1 MIFERFG
8 SDVGEWLQGTGPD
21 ADLVSSRRVRLARNR
36 ANSPFTSV
44 ATLDQAKNGAD
55 RIEIAL
61 DRLGSGLPMQIQQLE
76 DKSVV
81 ERQVLVERH
90 LVSHELATGE
100 GPRLVGFDESESF
113 SVMGNEE
120 DHLRLQVMKS
130 GSQLKQAWDQMCP
143 LESALEEELQFAF
156 HNKYGYLTACPTNV
170 GTGLRASVMLHLPA
184 LVITGQIEQVTS
196 AATKIHLAVRGLFG
210 EGTDAQGDFF
220 QISNQ
225 RTLGLTE
232 EEILENIA
240 SVLPRIIEY
249 ERKLREELLDRRRER
264 IEDRIGRAY
273 GILSHAHVIT
283 SKEALEHLSLVRLGV
298 TMGILE
304 SVNMSQVNRMFLRSQ
319 PGHLQCLQGEP
330 LSTEDRDRRRA
341 GLLRDILS
349 DSAGGGISA
358 S

>member
-1 MIFERFG
+1 MIFEGFK
-8 SDVGEWLQGTGPD
+8 SEVGEWLQGTGPD
-21 ADLVSSRRVRLARNR
+21 SDLVISSRVRLARNL

-44 ATLDQAKNGAD
+44 ANEDQSRKVAD
-55 RIEIAL
+55 RIGVAL
-61 DRLGSGLPMQIQQLE
+61 DRLGSGLPLQVHPLE
-76 DKSVV
+76 NRPVV

-100 GPRLVGFDESESF
+100 GPRLVGFDETESF

-130 GSQLKQAWDQMCP
+130 GNQLDQAWEQMCP
-143 LESALEEELQFAF
+143 LERALEEELQFAF
-156 HNKYGYLTACPTNV
+156 HSKYGYLTACPTNV

-210 EGTDAQGDFF
+210 EGTEAQGDFF

-232 EEILENIA
+232 EQILDNIA

-249 ERKLREELLDRRRER
+249 ERKLREELLERRRER

-273 GILSHAHVIT
+273 GILSHAHVMT

-298 TMGILE
+298 TMGLLDGV
-304 SVNMSQVNRMFLRSQ
+304 SMTQVNRMFLHSQ

-330 LSTEDRDRRRA
+330 LSSDDRDRKRA
-341 GLLRDILS
+341 DLLRGILG
-349 DSAGGGISA
+349 DSAG
-358 S
+358 